1 MAANGSDRLPQIA
14 WQEAE
19 VHDRELH
26 VALSA
31 PAPRG
36 WAARYRAVLARLGG
50 DGDGDRDWGR
60 ISVSRREIKVADVA
74 EGGEDDLRH
83 LLESVLAQVNADLSP
98 TENGERT
105 EPSPEQQRDER
116 LAETFR
122 GFAGQS
128 TI

>member
-1 MAANGSDRLPQIA
+1 MAQGESDQLPQIA

-36 WAARYRAVLARLGG
+36 WAARFRAVLARL
-50 DGDGDRDWGR
+50 DGDGGGVGDGDWGR

-122 GFAGQS
+122 GFAG
-128 TI
+128 